1 MAKLVRECPW
11 RNAVPRETMES
22 RRGRNGRAAESKREG
37 TVMEI
42 WITFFGVVAVG
53 GLLVFLFQRRGGRR
67 DAAAR
72 HSLDEAPS
80 LDRTRPGRDRR

>member
-1 MAKLVRECPW
+1 
-11 RNAVPRETMES
+11 
-22 RRGRNGRAAESKREG
+22 
-37 TVMEI
+37 MEI